1 MQDAEESDRPAYY
14 VRAIER
20 GLSVI
25 RAFGATRPE
34 QTLTQVAVGSGLD
47 RATTRR
53 VLLTL
58 ADLGY
63 VRTSGK
69 LFELTPKVL
78 QLGYSYLSGLSL
90 VDIARPHIRTLAETL
105 GETASLTVLDNDDVV
120 YLDLAASN
128 RLASVR
134 ISVGTRFRAH
144 TTSMGRVLLASQPTE
159 RVEEYFGRLE
169 SEDRT
174 ERLVRSTDELRRA
187 ISDAAIRG
195 WAVVDEELE
204 QGLRGIAAPVHN
216 RRREVVAAVNVSV
229 HSARHSLEDVA
240 SRYAPAIIAAAGAI
254 EDDLYGLQD

>member
-1 MQDAEESDRPAYY
+1 MQEEDLPERPAYY

-20 GLSVI
+20 GISVI
-25 RAFGATRPE
+25 RAFGADRPK
-34 QTLTQVAVGSGLD
+34 QTLSEVAVGSELD

-58 ADLGY
+58 QDLGY
-63 VRTSGK
+63 VRSSGK

-78 QLGYSYLSGLSL
+78 QLGYSYLSGLTL
-90 VDIARPHIRTLAETL
+90 VEIARPHLRTLAENL
-105 GETASLTVLDNDDVV
+105 GETASLTVLENDDVV

-144 TTSMGRVLLASQPTE
+144 TTSMGRVLLAAQSAE
-159 RVEEYFGRLE
+159 RVDEYFSKLE

-174 ERLVRSTDELRRA
+174 ERLVRSTSELRRA
-187 ISDAAIRG
+187 ILDASIRG

-204 QGLRGIAAPVHN
+204 QGLRGIAAPVRN
-216 RRREVVAAVNVSV
+216 KRREVVAAVNVSV

-240 SRYAPAIIAAAGAI
+240 TRYAPAILATAGAI